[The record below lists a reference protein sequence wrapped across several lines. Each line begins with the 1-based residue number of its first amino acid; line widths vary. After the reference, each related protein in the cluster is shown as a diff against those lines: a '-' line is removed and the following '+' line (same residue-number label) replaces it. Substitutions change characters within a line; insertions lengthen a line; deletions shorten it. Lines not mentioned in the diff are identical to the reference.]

1 MNKII
6 QKKLFS
12 QDECD
17 YFKSLSDNKTFKRS
31 EITEHTNLNIISEC
45 RTSLEVDVQI
55 DSDLSNLIL
64 EKLKE
69 FGIKSL
75 PDYFI
80 ILKYDKNQEFKRHSD
95 SGPSYPNRYKTMIIQ
110 LSDES
115 EYEGGELCIFAE
127 ECEIKVSKDIGNV
140 IIFDSSIEHCANKII
155 EGVRYSM
162 VLWLSID
169 DFGLTKSLI

>member
-115 EYEGGELCIFAE
+115 EYEGGELCIFGE

>member
-80 ILKYDKNQEFKRHSD
+80 ILKYDK
-95 SGPSYPNRYKTMIIQ
+95 KT
-110 LSDES
+110 
-115 EYEGGELCIFAE
+115 
-127 ECEIKVSKDIGNV
+127 
-140 IIFDSSIEHCANKII
+140 
-155 EGVRYSM
+155 
-162 VLWLSID
+162 VL
-169 DFGLTKSLI
+169 

>member
-17 YFKSLSDNKTFKRS
+17 YFKSLSDNKIFKRS

-75 PDYFI
+75 PNYFI
-80 ILKYDKNQEFKRHSD
+80 ILKYDKSGYNPVWFITFYYD
-95 SGPSYPNRYKTMIIQ
+95 SLNWYM
-110 LSDES
+110 
-115 EYEGGELCIFAE
+115 FAT
-127 ECEIKVSKDIGNV
+127 
-140 IIFDSSIEHCANKII
+140 NKI
-155 EGVRYSM
+155 
-162 VLWLSID
+162 
-169 DFGLTKSLI
+169 K